1 MKKIFLTTIVSFVTL
16 LAIADKGIV
25 VTQKFATATT
35 DAGVTLTWY
44 VTANNV
50 KLSMQFKDSKV
61 NNTITHFIPN
71 TKDATLQIYTDG
83 PVPDGVQKSYY
94 ATPASAIKPST
105 ANQYTRIDVKASGEV
120 KEVSGIKCE
129 KYIITTNLNITEAW
143 VTKNVKFNT
152 YQYHPYFPDNTPLLG
167 LYNAQINGVVLSAV
181 TKDLTGKELSKYE
194 LMGAQEKDIPATE
207 FSIPEEYK
215 RAQ

>member
-1 MKKIFLTTIVSFVTL
+1 MKQIFFTALAAFLTL
-16 LAIADKGIV
+16 NAIADKGV
-25 VTQKFATATT
+25 VITQKFATSTT

-50 KLSMQFKDSKV
+50 KLTMQFKDSKV
-61 NNTITHFIPN
+61 SNTVTHFIPN

-83 PVPDGVQKSYY
+83 PVPDGVQKAYY
-94 ATPASAIKPST
+94 ATPVSSIKPSAT
-105 ANQYTRIDVKASGEV
+105 SQYTRIDVKASGEV
-120 KEVSGIKCE
+120 KEITGIKCE
-129 KYIITTNLNITEAW
+129 KYIITTNTNVTEVWVSKNI
-143 VTKNVKFNT
+143 KFNT

-167 LYNAQINGVVLSAV
+167 LYNAQVSGVILSAV

-194 LMGAQEKDIPATE
+194 LTNAQEKEIAADEFTIPAA
-207 FSIPEEYK
+207 YK